1 MLLKQKHQ
9 RRSTVQEEGLGL
21 CPRSQVDIDLVPR
34 HYTYMYIHTVISQ
47 DTSLKNTPTSHAVSL
62 ALFMHLCSDF
72 ANVLLCHA
80 LACKWFLPSFVTI
93 VHGGVQKKKFFN
105 KLHASAKFQISI
117 HIWLYYKN
125 YSVKKARVVILVSV
139 HWPTFYILVLHAVMV
154 VEGLTP
160 LPYPPLALYTLA

>member
-1 MLLKQKHQ
+1 
-9 RRSTVQEEGLGL
+9 
-21 CPRSQVDIDLVPR
+21 
-34 HYTYMYIHTVISQ
+34 
-47 DTSLKNTPTSHAVSL
+47 
-62 ALFMHLCSDF
+62 MHLQSFSHTF
-72 ANVLLCHA
+72 ALVR
-80 LACKWFLPSFVTI
+80 
-93 VHGGVQKKKFFN
+93 
-105 KLHASAKFQISI
+105 QISI

>member
-1 MLLKQKHQ
+1 MLLNQKHQ

-105 KLHASAKFQISI
+105 KLHASAKF
-117 HIWLYYKN
+117 
-125 YSVKKARVVILVSV
+125 
-139 HWPTFYILVLHAVMV
+139 
-154 VEGLTP
+154 
-160 LPYPPLALYTLA
+160 LPYFRIS